1 MTPEETEAVAHR
13 WHLEVVQAGKLEV
26 ADAILAPDV
35 VVHAYGG
42 APGVAEQF

>member
-26 ADAILAPDV
+26 ADALLVSDV
-35 VVHAYGG
+35 VVHTNG
-42 APGVAEQF
+42 ELQE